1 MKTPEIVR
9 IISELNEVDRAVQ
22 YLYEQC
28 DMLKKECERLAQEN
42 SELKSKLAQ
51 QS

>member
-9 IISELNEVDRAVQ
+9 IVSELNEMDKAVQ

-28 DMLKKECERLAQEN
+28 DILKKECERLNQEN

-51 QS
+51 QG